1 MPDDRTPDI
10 RILQIS
16 DLHVGIKKKDDR
28 FILANPEGDGISS
41 HISRALIELQDAK
54 PFDFIVV
61 TGDIIEAK
69 EHDSAKLSTLYEIA
83 DSEIRNVMRVSG
95 ITDTGKVFII
105 PGNQDV
111 ERLPDEK
118 FNIGGFDNYLNFLKK
133 FYGVEKPTMGFEVE
147 TNGEKNNYQLIRP
160 EWCIKTDK
168 QVIFWP
174 IFTAS
179 LNEIENRDGRLSDDE
194 FMVGARHLHE
204 LREQPAH
211 KNDISIVL
219 AHHNFFPVGP
229 DRMTRQELK
238 ESGSDARYGFP
249 ENGMEYLEKFFR
261 DKVDVILHG
270 HRHYDFIFSGEWDEH
285 DQTEERNGIVV
296 GCPSTGYYEGES
308 VPASE
313 HGQAGFR
320 VLDIFKSKSRIR
332 TLVKKFKFKKTQQGW
347 KSEKTCRDLN
357 LRSFRGARE
366 FMYFE
371 EGYGKFL
378 SEMLCPMETNSSRT
392 VTIYHYHNDTR
403 WDDSYKRFFAL
414 THCDR
419 HLIHA
424 ALMDNWFKHIQRNKF
439 NTLIAKGYLSKILGN
454 DVPIS
459 KLDKA
464 IHNALVG
471 EPKISKNDD
480 FEAYLRNMV
489 KAGGEDSRSVAYIG
503 EALLCAAYNSC
514 EIMKHVYICPQYS
527 GEAAPTLL
535 KRNKFRWLC
544 ESILLVRELN
554 NYNITWLPFAIRNY
568 NGRSLVGIRTS
579 KAAFSKDVYYVGF
592 DVQPDSKSVFRM
604 PGEAERTASPEGPIL
619 ADLKAVVSKVVN
631 PLSARLLHDLPLL
644 KDGVLH
650 LSHLQ
655 NLAIGIGCFDV
666 WTDECFE
673 EKIRNAFPPDKIV
686 NDIGVNDILLIL
698 KELYVWVGKT
708 PDEGPHIPWD
718 EKDMKALKDNLA
730 KK

>member
-1 MPDDRTPDI
+1 MPDDLSHNI

-16 DLHVGIKKKDDR
+16 DLHIGIKPKDDR
-28 FILANPEGDGISS
+28 FVLAKPEGEGISS
-41 HISRALIELQDAK
+41 HISRVLNESQDAG

-61 TGDIIEAK
+61 TGDIIDATG
-69 EHDSAKLSTLYEIA
+69 HDPAKLSELYNIA
-83 DSEIRNVMRVSG
+83 DSEIRDVMQVSG
-95 ITDTGKVFII
+95 ITDTCQVLII

-111 ERLPDEK
+111 VRLPDEE
-118 FNIGGFDNYLNFLKK
+118 FNISGFDIYLDFLKK
-133 FYGVEKPTMGFEVE
+133 FYGVENPPLGFEVT
-147 TNGEKNNYQLIRP
+147 TNGENQNYQLIRP
-160 EWCIKTDK
+160 EWCIKTNK
-168 QVIFWP
+168 QVIFLP

-179 LNEIENRDGRLSDDE
+179 LNKIENRDGRLFDNE
-194 FMVGARHLHE
+194 ILVGARHLYE
-204 LREQPAH
+204 LREQPEH
-211 KNDISIVL
+211 KNDIFIVL

-238 ESGSDARYGFP
+238 ESGSEARYGFP
-249 ENGMEYLEKFFR
+249 ENGMKVLETLFK
-261 DKVDVILHG
+261 DKVDMVLHG

-296 GCPSTGYYEGES
+296 GCPSTGYYEGET

-320 VLDIFKSKSRIR
+320 VLDIKKSKPRIR
-332 TLVKKFKFKKTQQGW
+332 TLVKKYKLYKTQQGW
-347 KSEKTCRDLN
+347 QSGKTCRDLY

-366 FMYFE
+366 FMKFE

-378 SEMLCPMETNSSRT
+378 SEMLCPMENNSSRT

-403 WDDSYKRFFAL
+403 WDDSFKRFFAVN
-414 THCDR
+414 HSDR
-419 HLIHA
+419 HVFHA
-424 ALMDNWFKHIQRNKF
+424 ALMDNWFKHIHRNNFKR
-439 NTLIAKGYLSKILGN
+439 LIDKGYLSKILG
-454 DVPIS
+454 DEVPIS
-459 KLDKA
+459 RLDKA

-471 EPKISKNDD
+471 EPQISKNDA

-489 KAGGEDSRSVAYIG
+489 EAGGEDSRSVAYIG

-514 EIMKHVYICPQYS
+514 KIMKHVYICPQYS
-527 GEAAPTLL
+527 DEAAPTLL

-544 ESILLVRELN
+544 ESILLVRELD

-579 KAAFSKDVYYVGF
+579 RAAFSKDVYYVGF
-592 DVQPDSKSVFRM
+592 DVQPDSRSVFRM

-650 LSHLQ
+650 LSHLR

-673 EKIRNAFPPDKIV
+673 EKIQDAFPSDKIV
-686 NDIGVNDILLIL
+686 NDVGVNDMLLIL

-708 PDEGPHIPWD
+708 PYEGPHIPWD
-718 EKDMKALKDNLA
+718 EKDMEALKDNFA